1 MLEQRPSCCLRGFFF
16 RNRTFL
22 GRCRQ
27 RLCKDLETI
36 GSPLCHPSPPFLEV
50 RALPGRAGSENSRA
64 RAAPK
69 GGTACLPSS

>member
-16 RNRTFL
+16 RTRTFR

-36 GSPLCHPSPPFLEV
+36 GSPLCHPFSSFPGDKGSPWES
-50 RALPGRAGSENSRA
+50 GI
-64 RAAPK
+64 
-69 GGTACLPSS
+69 